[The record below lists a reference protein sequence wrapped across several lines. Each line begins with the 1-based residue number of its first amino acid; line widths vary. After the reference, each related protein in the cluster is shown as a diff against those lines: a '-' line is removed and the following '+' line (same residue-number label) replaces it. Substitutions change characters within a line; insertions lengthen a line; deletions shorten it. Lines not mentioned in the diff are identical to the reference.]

1 MFLYESGTNQLK
13 YTLVHTLNRLGNP
26 DTLYLDPN
34 LTYDL
39 VVNTLPVTIKKNIQ
53 LKTHVHNTIDVPSP
67 QGLVKITSPKSS
79 FSPQF
84 TVRVSDKNGKTL
96 HHQMYDQ
103 TCKYIVGKYDVEIFT
118 IPRIYR
124 SIEVGQSMVCS
135 VDIEAPGQ
143 LEYSFTKPMVA
154 QLFQQNK
161 TGFWA
166 CIHTFS
172 DILTKDKLLVQP
184 GTYKMVYRPKDMKS
198 SGYTNEKTL
207 TINANKTTSITLN

>member
-1 MFLYESGTNQLK
+1 
-13 YTLVHTLNRLGNP
+13 
-26 DTLYLDPN
+26 
-34 LTYDL
+34 
-39 VVNTLPVTIKKNIQ
+39 
-53 LKTHVHNTIDVPSP
+53 
-67 QGLVKITSPKSS
+67 
-79 FSPQF
+79 
-84 TVRVSDKNGKTL
+84 
-96 HHQMYDQ
+96 MYDQ